1 MSTATNKHDKLTNS
15 PFRGQEGGICIQG
28 YEGSFHQ
35 VAARYFFGK
44 QVEVIPCATFRD
56 LIRISSDKKQ
66 SAGGIMAI
74 ENSIAGSILPNYNLL
89 QKSNLTIVGEKYLH
103 IRQHLLVNPGVE
115 LSEIKEV

>member
-1 MSTATNKHDKLTNS
+1 MNVTANNKELSKN
-15 PFRGQEGGICIQG
+15 PFRGMGVCIQG

-44 QVEVIPCATFRD
+44 DVEVIPCDTFRE

-89 QKSNLTIVGEKYLH
+89 AERAI
-103 IRQHLLVNPGVE
+103 
-115 LSEIKEV
+115 